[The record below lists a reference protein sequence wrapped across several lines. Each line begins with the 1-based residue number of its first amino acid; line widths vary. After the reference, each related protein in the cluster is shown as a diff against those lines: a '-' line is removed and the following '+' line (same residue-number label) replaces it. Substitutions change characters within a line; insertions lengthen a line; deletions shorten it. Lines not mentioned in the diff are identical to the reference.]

1 MNPRVALVGGLLLLS
16 AVAGVLTATS
26 SPARDDKPAEAPLPD
41 DFVRLVPPYPD
52 ARYHPS
58 GDAQRRV
65 AYAETDD
72 SPVEVMQRYRSIFE
86 GRGLDVA
93 DGMDGIMASGDGW
106 LRTIVA
112 QARGAGSLIVVS
124 LRRDTPT
131 PGEARLPVPTFCKRH
146 DDASSTARSTTNLMC
161 QGSSDQLVA
170 YYESLMGGPPARV
183 REDGLTKVMR
193 YERDG
198 EQLTIS
204 LAQQP
209 GTPPRV
215 SASLYWEARP

>member
-1 MNPRVALVGGLLLLS
+1 MNPRVALVAGLLLLS

-26 SPARDDKPAEAPLPD
+26 SPAPEAAAEAPLPD

-58 GDAQRRV
+58 GDSQRRV

-72 SPVEVMQRYRSIFE
+72 SPVQVMQRYRSIFE
-86 GRGLDVA
+86 GRGLNVA
-93 DGMDGIMASGDGW
+93 DGMDGIIASGDGW

-124 LRRDTPT
+124 LRRDTPP
-131 PGEARLPVPTFCKRH
+131 PGEARLPVPTFCARRG
-146 DDASSTARSTTNLMC
+146 DASSNARSTTNLIC
-161 QGSSDQLVA
+161 QGASDQLVA
-170 YYESLMGGPPARV
+170 FYESLMGGPPARI

-204 LAQQP
+204 LAQHT